1 MQGEY
6 SAFPPHTLGA
16 GTRVVS
22 SSTTAADWGL
32 LPSLQSK
39 FLRCAPGVSTSAQAD
54 TIGGC
59 RDIRTAV
66 SDAMVSASGSLG
78 DETAKFAVRGTG
90 CNHERC

>member
-1 MQGEY
+1 
-6 SAFPPHTLGA
+6 
-16 GTRVVS
+16 
-22 SSTTAADWGL
+22 
-32 LPSLQSK
+32 
-39 FLRCAPGVSTSAQAD
+39 VSTSAQAD